1 MRNTHEYYGPEKK
14 GVKLN
19 IRVETVR
26 GLYGA
31 KSEPRSNLVGRV
43 DTEQLAL
50 VYLPTEE
57 NTYTER

>member
-14 GVKLN
+14 EVKLN
-19 IRVETVR
+19 IRVETVL

-31 KSEPRSNLVGRV
+31 KSEPRSKLVGRV
-43 DTEQLAL
+43 DTEQLEL
-50 VYLPTEE
+50 VYLPAEE